1 VSALETELA
10 RATARRSLTPPKTR
24 RHDGEVLSLTSTT
37 RAAVDVAGQTHL
49 VSTVGESVAAGDTV
63 TVEWGSAIPRV
74 VGVRTGATIS
84 IQAGQASFSL
94 YTTGGTTVTFPTAF
108 AAAPRVL
115 LTLADT
121 PASTADVISLNV
133 DNVTASSFYIYAN
146 CPGNFAGATAYVN
159 WLAIPDTSA

>member
-1 VSALETELA
+1 MSAIETELA
-10 RATARRSLTPPKTR
+10 RVTARRSLTPPKTR

-74 VGVRTGATIS
+74 AGVRAGATIS

-121 PASTADVISLNV
+121 PASTDVISLNV

-146 CPGNFAGATAYVN
+146 CPGNFAGATVYVN
-159 WLAIPDTSA
+159 WLAILA